1 MSLVSVIIPYFKKKK
16 FIKET
21 VNSVIQQSYKNLE
34 IIIIYDDSSTDD
46 MEYINEIKNLDERI
60 RVIINTD
67 LHGAGNARNT
77 GILNAKGDY
86 IAFLDADDIWEL
98 SKIDEQINF
107 MKKNEFK
114 CSHTTY
120 EIIKESNQSCGH
132 RIARTFN
139 GYKDLL
145 KSCDIGLSTVI
156 IKKNVLTDDCRFPN
170 LKTKEDFVLWLKI
183 LKKDYIFGGMD
194 KRLTYWRDLDKSLSS
209 SILQKLLDGFRVYYI
224 YMKFNLIK
232 SIYLLICL
240 SLNFLKK

>member
-21 VNSVIQQSYKNLE
+21 VSSVIQQSYKNLE
-34 IIIIYDDSSTDD
+34 IIIIYDDSSTED
-46 MEYINEIKNLDERI
+46 MEYINEIRNLDERI
-60 RVIINTD
+60 RVVINTD

-98 SKIDEQINF
+98 TKIDEQINF

-156 IKKNVLTDDCRFPN
+156 IKKDVFTDDCRFPN

-183 LKKDYIFGGMD
+183 SKKIDLYGID
-194 KRLTYWRDLDKSLSS
+194 IPLVKWRKLNNSLSS
-209 SILQKLLDGFRVYYI
+209 NTFQKLIDGFRVYNKH
-224 YMKFNLIK
+224 MGFSFIK
-232 SIYLLICL
+232 SFYLLIIL
-240 SLNFLKK
+240 SINFLKKA

>member
-34 IIIIYDDSSTDD
+34 IIIVYDDSSTAD

-60 RVIINTD
+60 RVIINPD
-67 LHGAGNARNT
+67 LHGAGYARNT
-77 GILNAKGDY
+77 GILYAKGDY

-98 SKIDEQINF
+98 TKIDEQINF

-120 EIIKESNQSCGH
+120 EVIKENNQSCGL

-139 GYKDLL
+139 GYEDLL

-156 IKKNVLTDDCRFPN
+156 IEKDVFADDCRFPN

-183 LKKDYIFGGMD
+183 LKKKYVFGGMD
-194 KRLTYWRDLDKSLSS
+194 KKLTYWRDLDNSLSS
-209 SILQKLLDGFRVYYI
+209 SILQKLLDGFRVYYV